1 MLAFAY
7 PAAVIATTL
16 GQPTFLV
23 YMELLNDTG
32 TMSPR
37 ANSLI
42 GAMSGLFQ
50 VSRLQLLFETFRL
63 ITI

>member
-23 YMELLNDTG
+23 FMELLNADG
-32 TMSPR
+32 TLSSR

-42 GAMSGLFQ
+42 GGMSGVFQ
-50 VSRLQLLFETFRL
+50 VGVYPEASSLMC
-63 ITI
+63 

>member
-32 TMSPR
+32 TMSSR

-50 VSRLQLLFETFRL
+50 VSRL
-63 ITI
+63 